1 MRRVDHARNR
11 DAERP
16 AATTQQRH
24 AQSRLISLL
33 NVVHVEVGARG
44 ASMPLTQHST
54 ELPTWLDIL
63 GVPYQVTTVRH
74 SAQPRPS
81 PLDVIILVAWS
92 DLPTLAR
99 WAPSSASLI
108 EARNSIPPQIRDQ

>member
-1 MRRVDHARNR
+1 MRRVDHARSR

-16 AATTQQRH
+16 AATAQQRH
-24 AQSRLISLL
+24 AQRRLISLL
-33 NVVHVEVGARG
+33 NVVHLEVGAHG
-44 ASMPLTQHST
+44 AGMPLTQRST

-74 SAQPRPS
+74 GAQPRPG
-81 PLDVIILVAWS
+81 PLDVVIVVAWS

-99 WAPSSASLI
+99 WAPSSAGLI
-108 EARNSIPPQIRDQ
+108 EARNAIPAETRDQ

>member
-16 AATTQQRH
+16 AATAQQRH
-24 AQSRLISLL
+24 AQRRLISLL
-33 NVVHVEVGARG
+33 NVVHLEVGASG
-44 ASMPLTQHST
+44 AGMPLTQRST

-74 SAQPRPS
+74 GAQPRPG
-81 PLDVIILVAWS
+81 PLDVVIVVAWS
-92 DLPTLAR
+92 DLPTLVR
-99 WAPSSASLI
+99 WAPSSAGLI
-108 EARNSIPPQIRDQ
+108 EARNSGRPQIRDQ